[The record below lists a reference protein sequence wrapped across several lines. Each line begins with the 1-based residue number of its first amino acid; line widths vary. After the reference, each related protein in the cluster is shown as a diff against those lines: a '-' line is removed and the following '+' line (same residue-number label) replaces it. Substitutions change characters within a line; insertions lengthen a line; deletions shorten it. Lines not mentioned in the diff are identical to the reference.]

1 MTVDEK
7 CKIDFT
13 EGCVAKDETLAGNEK
28 CVFSSDYKEC
38 KKLKKE
44 CSDYTDDDTCG
55 GLGIYESG
63 TKQCTM
69 IDGNCNEFEIDEYCK
84 INTETQE
91 CEKRDSITLDEEI
104 ESCYLDEY
112 RHTCKKRA
120 KSCSDIKNIQKCSSG
135 RTEDDEAQCL
145 KCGEECAEII
155 IHPSC
160 KISDDWNSCDSLKT
174 EENKACSFF
183 DGDKTVCWLFE
194 QEEGC
199 KINAENGNCQNAE
212 NVPEGKICAYDK
224 DIDDGLFICKI
235 RDIKCKYIKTQAL
248 CNSETQIED
257 NKEFACSWEEYSKDT
272 DEEGCSSFDSD
283 EFCIRKNRE
292 CVPKDGVTL
301 AENEKCELSYE
312 NGYNTCQKTFAK
324 SCDTYLDKTECN
336 NAPESNKEQCFYEE
350 GYGCVKVK
358 LDGYCHMSEGIC
370 KENGSGKLA
379 EDEMCYKTYVGNNE
393 IFCTKKKIECSDISE
408 EEKCNSY
415 NPEIKL
421 CYNLY
426 GDYCF
431 EIKSENECHMDENN
445 KCVGEK
451 CVLDIQKEKCYN
463 PEIVESKVS
472 DSSNVEDKD
481 DSTSDKSK
489 DDEKTQSDK
498 AQNPDSTK
506 NDESGSDNKDENA
519 ENSSDIN
526 KNEKKDSNDDDGRK
540 ENYFGYIKFSQ
551 MIFIIS
557 MFTL

>member
-1 MTVDEK
+1 MNKSKMFLIFLTISLFSNSYEFDCGRFQDATCGGHNTNYELKCHYFTSGCGELETDDNCELDTSNNCVKKSGVEFSDGETCELFTVDYSSLKYCKKVTVDEK
-7 CKIDFT
+7 CNIDFT
-13 EGCVAKDETLAGNEK
+13 EGCVAKDETLAGDEK

-120 KSCSDIKNIQKCSSG
+120 KSCSDIKNVQKCSSG

-145 KCGEECAEII
+145 KYGEECAEII

-160 KISDDWNSCDSLKT
+160 KVSDDWNSCDSLKT
-174 EENKACSFF
+174 KENKACSFF

-199 KINAENGNCQNAE
+199 KINAENVNCQNAE

-224 DIDDGLFICKI
+224 DIDDGHFICKI
-235 RDIKCKYIKTQAL
+235 RDIKCKYIKAKDL
-248 CNSETQIED
+248 CNSETQIKD
-257 NKEFACSWEEYSKDT
+257 NKEFACSWEENSKDA
-272 DEEGCSSFDSD
+272 DGEGCSSFDSD

-292 CVPKDGVTL
+292 CVPKDGVIL

-312 NGYNTCQKTFAK
+312 NGYNTCQKTFTK
-324 SCDTYLDKTECN
+324 SCDTYHDKTECN

-350 GYGCVKVK
+350 GYGCLKVK
-358 LDGYCHMSEGIC
+358 LDGYCHMSDGIC
-370 KENGSGKLA
+370 KENGLA
-379 EDEMCYKTYVGNNE
+379 N
-393 IFCTKKKIECSDISE
+393 
-408 EEKCNSY
+408 
-415 NPEIKL
+415 
-421 CYNLY
+421 
-426 GDYCF
+426 
-431 EIKSENECHMDENN
+431 
-445 KCVGEK
+445 
-451 CVLDIQKEKCYN
+451 
-463 PEIVESKVS
+463 
-472 DSSNVEDKD
+472 
-481 DSTSDKSK
+481 
-489 DDEKTQSDK
+489 
-498 AQNPDSTK
+498 
-506 NDESGSDNKDENA
+506 
-519 ENSSDIN
+519 
-526 KNEKKDSNDDDGRK
+526 
-540 ENYFGYIKFSQ
+540 
-551 MIFIIS
+551 
-557 MFTL
+557 